1 MALVTTIVEIVHP
14 SSGFQMNSVV
24 DLLASFSF
32 VVQQISLSAFYVA
45 AVTLLYWRRP
55 SRGLLPALAPLGRM
69 GLTTYLGQTAFGLL
83 LFYGLGFGML
93 GKLGVAAA
101 VGASIAFYI
110 LQILM
115 AQAWMTRFRL
125 GPVEWLW
132 RSLTYFKLQPNSRGA
147 SQPA

>member
-1 MALVTTIVEIVHP
+1 MALVTTVVEIVRP
-14 SSGFQMNSVV
+14 SGYQLKSAL
-24 DLLASFSF
+24 DLLSVFSF
-32 VVQQISLSAFYVA
+32 TLQQVSLSAFYVA

-55 SRGLLPALAPLGRM
+55 TKGLLPALAPLGRM
-69 GLTTYLGQTAFGLL
+69 GLTTYLGQSAFGIL

-101 VGASIAFYI
+101 VGAAIAFYI

-115 AQAWMTRFRL
+115 ARAWMTRFTL

-132 RSLTYFKLQPNSRGA
+132 RSLTYFKLQPITRGV